1 MSIYFY
7 IYYKFFVMPFYI
19 EGTVQI
25 NQCFCRKN
33 KTNGIHLQC
42 PHVKKFGDFCGRHK
56 NPMRWRHRIDEPLGN
71 TNNNSGNT
79 TNNLST
85 SLVDQ
90 PLSTA
95 LVDQPLSTSLADE
108 TQPLPPQKVLINLK
122 HFREDYNLNR
132 FNIISMKYTCRKY
145 KLPTSSYKE
154 YMIDTLTNFFCNIDE
169 YESKYMKEVKLIQRN
184 IRYFHKN
191 KNVILRGPGLN
202 NREKCNNQEDFLTFE
217 PINNIPNSKFFSYK
231 DVDNFI
237 YAFEFNSFKKLIENK
252 MNNPYNRNQIP
263 KHAIKNLNRLIKIQK
278 KEEDT
283 NTLHLTSKQKMVHMV
298 LKICQ
303 EIERHGVY
311 AGGIQID
318 WFMDLDKDKL
328 KFFYKTLEDIWN
340 YRANLNNTQ
349 KSRIAPF
356 QNMFYYSVSRYY
368 KIISINKMRNI
379 LFEEIEKLIFSADED
394 GDRAM
399 GSYYTLISLVE
410 VNPTVASLMPWL
422 VQI

>member
-1 MSIYFY
+1 
-7 IYYKFFVMPFYI
+7 MPFYI
-19 EGTVQI
+19 EGTVQM

-33 KTNGIHLQC
+33 KTTGINLQC
-42 PHVKKFGDFCGRHK
+42 PHAKKFGDYCGRHK
-56 NPMRWRHRIDEPLGN
+56 NPERWRIRIDEPLGN
-71 TNNNSGNT
+71 TTNNLGNT
-79 TNNLST
+79 TNNLGNT
-85 SLVDQ
+85 TNT
-90 PLSTA
+90 LSTA
-95 LVDQPLSTSLADE
+95 LAD
-108 TQPLPPQKVLINLK
+108 PPPPQKILINLD
-122 HFREDYNLNR
+122 HFREDYNLDR

-169 YESKYMKEVKLIQRN
+169 YESKYMKEVRLLQRN
-184 IRYFHKN
+184 IRHFHKY
-191 KNVILRGPGLN
+191 KNEILRGPGLN
-202 NREKCNNQEDFLTFE
+202 DRNKCNNQEDFLTFE
-217 PINNIPNSKFFSYK
+217 PINNIPNSNFFSYK

-252 MNNPYNRNQIP
+252 MNNPYNRKQIP
-263 KHAIKNLNRLIKIQK
+263 KYAIKNLNRLIKIQK
-278 KEEDT
+278 KEEES
-283 NTLHLTSKQKMVHMV
+283 NTQHLTSKQKMVQRV

-328 KFFYKTLEDIWN
+328 KFCYKTLEDIWN

-356 QNMFYYSVSRYY
+356 QNMFNYSVSRYY
-368 KIISINKMRNI
+368 KITSINKMRDI
-379 LFEEIEKLIFSADED
+379 LFGEIEKLIFSADED

-410 VNPTVASLMPWL
+410 VNPIVAGLMPWL

>member
-1 MSIYFY
+1 
-7 IYYKFFVMPFYI
+7 MPFYI
-19 EGTVQI
+19 EGTVQM

-33 KTNGIHLQC
+33 KTTGIHLQC
-42 PHVKKFGDFCGRHK
+42 PHAKKFGDYCGRHK
-56 NPMRWRHRIDEPLGN
+56 DPTRWRHRIDEPLGN
-71 TNNNSGNT
+71 TTNNSGNT
-79 TNNLST
+79 TNNSGNT
-85 SLVDQ
+85 TNNSGNTTNT
-90 PLSTA
+90 LSTA
-95 LVDQPLSTSLADE
+95 LADQSLSTALADQ
-108 TQPLPPQKVLINLK
+108 TQPLPPQKILINLK
-122 HFREDYNLNR
+122 HFREDYNLDR

-169 YESKYMKEVKLIQRN
+169 YETKYMKEVRLLQRN
-184 IRYFHKN
+184 IRYFHKY
-191 KNVILRGPGLN
+191 KNEILRGPGLN
-202 NREKCNNQEDFLTFE
+202 DRNKCNNQEDFLTFE
-217 PINNIPNSKFFSYK
+217 PINDIPNSKFFSYK

-252 MNNPYNRNQIP
+252 MNNPYNRKQIP
-263 KHAIKNLNRLIKIQK
+263 KYAIKNLNRLIKIQK
-278 KEEDT
+278 KEEET
-283 NTLHLTSKQKMVHMV
+283 NTQHLTSKQKMIQRV

-368 KIISINKMRNI
+368 KITSINKMRNI